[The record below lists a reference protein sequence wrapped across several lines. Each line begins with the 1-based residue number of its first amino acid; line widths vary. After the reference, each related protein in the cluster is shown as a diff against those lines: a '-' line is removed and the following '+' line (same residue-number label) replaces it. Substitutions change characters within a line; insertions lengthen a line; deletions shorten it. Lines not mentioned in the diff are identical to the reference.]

1 MKFTITHRNKKN
13 QLLVS
18 TKSLER
24 FLGRIVNDDARNTVE
39 NFREYV
45 PYLMNG
51 YDGYKDMPTWM
62 HVHPAA
68 EFQKSENGLLK
79 MKKNNGVLLLTFVD
93 INEDGG
99 ADAIKQKVASLPSTL
114 AAFVGADGISL
125 HVLAKYALAKG
136 ALPDEEADA
145 DRIYKQAFLTFAP
158 LYQALVK
165 AKMQMPEPSI
175 FSDFLMTRDSFPY
188 YREDAL
194 PLTLNEVFHDAGKPV
209 ESVDEREVDKS
220 SGDVDKEGKE
230 LSDNIMSM
238 IGFLCKKYD
247 FRYNSVMK
255 CTEYRPKEKD
265 YWGYQP
271 VDARV
276 QKRMT
281 LEVQLANIRVSIK
294 DVRNYLAS
302 DLLSTYNPVENFL
315 FNCEGKW
322 DGKDHIRALAR
333 TVPTDN
339 PYWEDWFYTWF
350 LAMVDQWR
358 TYSHRKYGNSVA
370 PLLISKQGY
379 NKSTFCRSLVPPE
392 LQWGYNDN
400 LVLSEKRQVLQAMC
414 QSLVINLD
422 EFNQISPQVQQGF
435 LKNII
440 QLPSVKIKPPYGS
453 HVQEF
458 PRMASFIATSN
469 MEDILSDPSGNRR
482 FLGVELTGPINVS
495 QLPNYE
501 QLYAQ
506 ALSALRAGEKTY
518 FDAEQTRQIMA
529 NNRKF
534 EVVSP
539 VDQYFDLYFDLTDD
553 AEQGEYLT
561 AAEIFQELKS
571 HIGSSLKLNSLIAFG
586 RKLSQMPTIH
596 RKRFN
601 DGMRKRLRV
610 YTIVV
615 FSFIR
620 TFAPSF

>member
-24 FLGRIVNDDARNTVE
+24 FLERIVNDDAKNTVE

-45 PYLMNG
+45 PWLTNG

-79 MKKNNGVLLLTFVD
+79 MKQNNGILLLTFVN
-93 INEDGG
+93 IKEEGG
-99 ADAIKQKVASLPSTL
+99 VAAAKQSVASLPSTL
-114 AAFVGADGISL
+114 AAFMGADGISL
-125 HVLAKYALAKG
+125 HVLVKYALSKG
-136 ALPDEEADA
+136 TLPNEEAEA
-145 DRIYKQAFLTFAP
+145 DRIYKQAFHTFAP
-158 LYQALVK
+158 LYQILVK
-165 AKMQMPEPSI
+165 ATMQMPEPSI
-175 FSDFLMTRDSFPY
+175 YSDFLLTRDALPY

-194 PLTLNEVFHDAGKPV
+194 PLMLNEVIHTIGKPV
-209 ESVDEREVDKS
+209 DNMNEADVDNSSEHVDKDS
-220 SGDVDKEGKE
+220 KE

-255 CTEYRPKEKD
+255 FTEYRPKDKD
-265 YWGYQP
+265 YWGFQP

-294 DVRNYLAS
+294 DVRNYLES

-315 FNCEGKW
+315 FKCMGKW

-339 PYWEDWFYTWF
+339 PHWEDWFYTWF

-358 TYSHRKYGNSVA
+358 SYSHRKYGNSVA

-414 QSLVINLD
+414 QALLLNLD

-440 QLPSVKIKPPYGS
+440 QLPSVKMKPPYGS

-482 FLGVELTGPINVS
+482 FLGVELTGAIDVS

-506 ALSALRAGEKTY
+506 ALAALQAGEKTY
-518 FDAEQTRQIMA
+518 FDAEQTKLIMA
-529 NNRKF
+529 SNRKF
-534 EVVSP
+534 EVISP
-539 VDQYFDLYFDLTDD
+539 VDQYFNLYFDLTDD
-553 AEQGEYLT
+553 VKLGEYLT

-571 HIGSSLKLNSLIAFG
+571 HIGSSVKLSNLISFG
-586 RKLSQMPTIH
+586 RKLSQMPSIH

-601 DGMRKRLRV
+601 DGMRYL
-610 YTIVV
+610 VV
-615 FSFIR
+615 RKS
-620 TFAPSF
+620 

>member
-1 MKFTITHRNKKN
+1 MKITITHRNNKN

-24 FLGRIVNDDARNTVE
+24 FLERIVNDDAKNTVA

-45 PYLMNG
+45 PWLTNG
-51 YDGYKDMPTWM
+51 YDGYKNMATWM

-79 MKKNNGVLLLTFVD
+79 MKQNNGVLLLTFVNIKD
-93 INEDGG
+93 DGG
-99 ADAIKQKVASLPSTL
+99 VDAVKQKVASLPSTL
-114 AAFVGADGISL
+114 AAFMGADGISL
-125 HVLAKYALAKG
+125 NVLVKYALAKG
-136 ALPDEEADA
+136 SLPEDEVEA
-145 DRIYKQAFLTFAP
+145 DRIYKQAFQTFAP
-158 LYQALVK
+158 LYQILVK
-165 AKMQMPEPSI
+165 ATMQMPEPSI
-175 FSDFLMTRDSFPY
+175 YSDFLFTQDASPY

-194 PLTLNEVFHDAGKPV
+194 PLVLNEVIHTVEKPV
-209 ESVDEREVDKS
+209 DNLKDAIVDNSEENVDK
-220 SGDVDKEGKE
+220 DGKE
-230 LSDNIMSM
+230 LSDNIMRM

-255 CTEYRPKEKD
+255 FTEYRPKDKD

-294 DVRNYLAS
+294 DVRNYLES
-302 DLLSTYNPVENFL
+302 DLLSTYNPVEDFL
-315 FNCEGKW
+315 FKCAGKW
-322 DGKDHIRALAR
+322 DGKDYIRALAR

-350 LAMVDQWR
+350 LAMVNQWR
-358 TYSHRKYGNSVA
+358 SYSHRKYGNSVA

-414 QSLVINLD
+414 QALLLNLD

-440 QLPSVKIKPPYGS
+440 QLPSVKMKPPYGS

-482 FLGVELTGPINVS
+482 FLGVELTGPIDVS

-506 ALSALRAGEKTY
+506 ALSALQAGEKTY
-518 FDAEQTRQIMA
+518 FDAEQTKLIMA
-529 NNRKF
+529 SNRKF
-534 EVVSP
+534 EVISP
-539 VDQYFDLYFDLTDD
+539 VDQYFNLYFDLTDD
-553 AEQGEYLT
+553 VKLGEYLT

-571 HIGSSLKLNSLIAFG
+571 HIGSSVKLSNLISFG
-586 RKLSQMPTIH
+586 RKLSQMPSIH

-601 DGMRKRLRV
+601 DGMRYL
-610 YTIVV
+610 VV
-615 FSFIR
+615 RKS
-620 TFAPSF
+620 

>member
-1 MKFTITHRNKKN
+1 MKITITHRNNKN

-24 FLGRIVNDDARNTVE
+24 FLERIVNDDAKNTVA

-45 PYLMNG
+45 PWLTNG
-51 YDGYKDMPTWM
+51 YDGYKNMATWM

-79 MKKNNGVLLLTFVD
+79 MKQNNGILLLTFVNIKD
-93 INEDGG
+93 DGG
-99 ADAIKQKVASLPSTL
+99 VDAVKQKVASLPSTL
-114 AAFVGADGISL
+114 AAFMGADGISL
-125 HVLAKYALAKG
+125 NVLVKYALAKG
-136 ALPDEEADA
+136 SLPDDEVEA
-145 DRIYKQAFLTFAP
+145 DRIYKQAFQTFAP
-158 LYQALVK
+158 LYQILVK
-165 AKMQMPEPSI
+165 ATMQMPEPSI
-175 FSDFLMTRDSFPY
+175 CSDFLFTQDASPY

-194 PLTLNEVFHDAGKPV
+194 PLVLNEVIHTVEKPV
-209 ESVDEREVDKS
+209 DNLKDAIVDNSEEYVDK
-220 SGDVDKEGKE
+220 DGKE
-230 LSDNIMSM
+230 FSDNIMRM

-255 CTEYRPKEKD
+255 FTEYRPKDKD

-294 DVRNYLAS
+294 DVRNYLES
-302 DLLSTYNPVENFL
+302 DLLSTYNPVEDFL
-315 FNCEGKW
+315 FKCAGKW
-322 DGKDHIRALAR
+322 DGKDYIRALAH

-350 LAMVDQWR
+350 LAMVNQWR
-358 TYSHRKYGNSVA
+358 SYSHRKYGNSVA

-414 QSLVINLD
+414 QALLLNLD

-440 QLPSVKIKPPYGS
+440 QLPSVKMKPPYGS

-482 FLGVELTGPINVS
+482 FLGVELTGPIDVS

-506 ALSALRAGEKTY
+506 ALAALQAGEKTY
-518 FDAEQTRQIMA
+518 FDAEQTKLIMA
-529 NNRKF
+529 SNRKF
-534 EVVSP
+534 EVISP
-539 VDQYFDLYFDLTDD
+539 VDQYFNLYFDLTDD
-553 AEQGEYLT
+553 VKQGEYLT

-571 HIGSSLKLNSLIAFG
+571 HIGSSVKLSNLISFG
-586 RKLSQMPTIH
+586 RKLSQMPSIH

-601 DGMRKRLRV
+601 DGMRYL
-610 YTIVV
+610 VV
-615 FSFIR
+615 RKS
-620 TFAPSF
+620 

>member
-24 FLGRIVNDDARNTVE
+24 FLERIVNDDAKNTVE

-45 PYLMNG
+45 PWLTNG

-79 MKKNNGVLLLTFVD
+79 MKQNNGILLLTFVN
-93 INEDGG
+93 IKEEGG
-99 ADAIKQKVASLPSTL
+99 VAAAKQSVASLPSTL
-114 AAFVGADGISL
+114 AAFMGADGISL
-125 HVLAKYALAKG
+125 HVLVKYALSKG
-136 ALPDEEADA
+136 TLPNEEAEA
-145 DRIYKQAFLTFAP
+145 DRIYKQAFHTFAP
-158 LYQALVK
+158 LYQILVK
-165 AKMQMPEPSI
+165 ATMQMPEPSI
-175 FSDFLMTRDSFPY
+175 YSDFLLTRDALPY

-194 PLTLNEVFHDAGKPV
+194 PLMLNEVIHTVEKPV
-209 ESVDEREVDKS
+209 DNMNEAGVDNFSEHVDKDS
-220 SGDVDKEGKE
+220 KE

-255 CTEYRPKEKD
+255 FTEYRPKDKD
-265 YWGYQP
+265 YWGFQP

-294 DVRNYLAS
+294 DVRNYLES

-315 FNCEGKW
+315 FKCMGKW

-339 PYWEDWFYTWF
+339 PHWEDWFYTWF

-358 TYSHRKYGNSVA
+358 SYSHRKYGNSVA
-370 PLLISKQGY
+370 PLLISKQGF

-414 QSLVINLD
+414 QALLLNLD

-440 QLPSVKIKPPYGS
+440 QLPSVKMKPPYGS

-482 FLGVELTGPINVS
+482 FLGVELTGPIDVS

-506 ALSALRAGEKTY
+506 ALAALQAGEKTY
-518 FDAEQTRQIMA
+518 FDAEQTKLIMA
-529 NNRKF
+529 SNRKF
-534 EVVSP
+534 EVISP
-539 VDQYFDLYFDLTDD
+539 VDQYFNLYFDLTDD
-553 AEQGEYLT
+553 AKLGEYLT

-571 HIGSSLKLNSLIAFG
+571 HIGSSVKLSNLISFG
-586 RKLSQMPTIH
+586 RKLSQMPSIH

-601 DGMRKRLRV
+601 DGMRYL
-610 YTIVV
+610 VV
-615 FSFIR
+615 RKS
-620 TFAPSF
+620 

>member
-24 FLGRIVNDDARNTVE
+24 FLERIVNDDARNTVE

-45 PYLMNG
+45 PYLTNG

-125 HVLAKYALAKG
+125 HVLAKYELAKG
-136 ALPDEEADA
+136 TLPDEEVVA

-194 PLTLNEVFHDAGKPV
+194 PLTLNEVFRGAEKPV
-209 ESVDEREVDKS
+209 ESVDGKEADHS
-220 SGDVDKEGKE
+220 SGGVDNDSKE

-294 DVRNYLAS
+294 DVRNYLES

-315 FNCEGKW
+315 FKCEGKW

-358 TYSHRKYGNSVA
+358 AYSHRKYGNSVA

-482 FLGVELTGPINVS
+482 FLGVELTGPIDVS
-495 QLPNYE
+495 QRPNYE

-518 FDAEQTRQIMA
+518 FDAEQTRLIMA

-539 VDQYFDLYFDLTDD
+539 VDQYFDLYFDLTDN

-601 DGMRKRLRV
+601 DGMRYL
-610 YTIVV
+610 VV
-615 FSFIR
+615 KKS
-620 TFAPSF
+620 

>member
-1 MKFTITHRNKKN
+1 MKITITHRNNKN

-24 FLGRIVNDDARNTVE
+24 FLERIVNDDAKNTVA

-45 PYLMNG
+45 PWLTNG
-51 YDGYKDMPTWM
+51 YDGYKNMATWM

-79 MKKNNGVLLLTFVD
+79 MKQNNGVLLLTFVNIKD
-93 INEDGG
+93 DGG
-99 ADAIKQKVASLPSTL
+99 VDAVKQKVASLPSTL
-114 AAFVGADGISL
+114 AAFMGADGISL
-125 HVLAKYALAKG
+125 NVLVKYALAKG
-136 ALPDEEADA
+136 SLPDDEVEA
-145 DRIYKQAFLTFAP
+145 DRIYKQAFQTFAP
-158 LYQALVK
+158 LYQILVK
-165 AKMQMPEPSI
+165 ATMQMPEPSI
-175 FSDFLMTRDSFPY
+175 CSDFLFTQDASPY

-194 PLTLNEVFHDAGKPV
+194 PLVLNEVIHTVEKPV
-209 ESVDEREVDKS
+209 DNLKDVIVDNSEE
-220 SGDVDKEGKE
+220 DVDKDGKE
-230 LSDNIMSM
+230 LSDNIMRM

-255 CTEYRPKEKD
+255 FTEYRPKDKD

-294 DVRNYLAS
+294 DVRNYLES
-302 DLLSTYNPVENFL
+302 DLLSTYNPVEDFL
-315 FNCEGKW
+315 FKCAGKW
-322 DGKDHIRALAR
+322 DGKDYIRALAH

-350 LAMVDQWR
+350 LAMVNQWR
-358 TYSHRKYGNSVA
+358 SYSHRKYGNSVA

-414 QSLVINLD
+414 QALLLNLD

-440 QLPSVKIKPPYGS
+440 QLPSVKMKPPYGS

-482 FLGVELTGPINVS
+482 FLGVELTGPIDVS

-506 ALSALRAGEKTY
+506 ALAALQAGEKTY
-518 FDAEQTRQIMA
+518 FYEEKTKLIMA
-529 NNRKF
+529 SNRKF
-534 EVVSP
+534 EVISP
-539 VDQYFDLYFDLTDD
+539 VDQYFNLYFDLTDD
-553 AEQGEYLT
+553 AKLGEYLT

-571 HIGSSLKLNSLIAFG
+571 HIGSSVKLSNLISFG
-586 RKLSQMPTIH
+586 RKLSQMPSIH

-601 DGMRKRLRV
+601 DGMRYL
-610 YTIVV
+610 VV
-615 FSFIR
+615 RKS
-620 TFAPSF
+620 

>member
-1 MKFTITHRNKKN
+1 MKITITHRNNKN

-24 FLGRIVNDDARNTVE
+24 FLERIVNDDAKNTVA

-45 PYLMNG
+45 PWLTNG
-51 YDGYKDMPTWM
+51 YDGYKNMATWM

-79 MKKNNGVLLLTFVD
+79 MKQNNGILLLTFVNIKD
-93 INEDGG
+93 DGG
-99 ADAIKQKVASLPSTL
+99 VDAVKQKVASLPSTL
-114 AAFVGADGISL
+114 AAFMGADGISL
-125 HVLAKYALAKG
+125 HVLVKYALAKG
-136 ALPDEEADA
+136 SLPDNEVEA
-145 DRIYKQAFLTFAP
+145 DRIYKQAFQTFAP
-158 LYQALVK
+158 LYQILVK
-165 AKMQMPEPSI
+165 ATMQMPEPSI
-175 FSDFLMTRDSFPY
+175 YSDFLFTQDASPY

-194 PLTLNEVFHDAGKPV
+194 PLVLNEVIHTIEKPV
-209 ESVDEREVDKS
+209 DNLKDAIVDNSEE
-220 SGDVDKEGKE
+220 DVDKDGKD
-230 LSDNIMSM
+230 LSDNIMRM

-255 CTEYRPKEKD
+255 FTEYRPKDKD

-294 DVRNYLAS
+294 DVRNYLES
-302 DLLSTYNPVENFL
+302 DLLSTYNPVEDFL
-315 FNCEGKW
+315 FKCAGKW
-322 DGKDHIRALAR
+322 DGKDYIRALAR

-350 LAMVDQWR
+350 LAMVNQWR
-358 TYSHRKYGNSVA
+358 SYSHRKYGNSVA

-482 FLGVELTGPINVS
+482 FLGVELTGSIDVS
-495 QLPNYE
+495 QRPNYE

-534 EVVSP
+534 EVLSP

-553 AEQGEYLT
+553 AKQGEYLT

-571 HIGSSLKLNSLIAFG
+571 HIGSSVKLSNLISFG
-586 RKLSQMPTIH
+586 RKLSQMPSIH

-601 DGMRKRLRV
+601 DGMRYL
-610 YTIVV
+610 VV
-615 FSFIR
+615 RKS
-620 TFAPSF
+620 

>member
-24 FLGRIVNDDARNTVE
+24 FLERIVNDDARNTVE

-45 PYLMNG
+45 PYLTNG

-79 MKKNNGVLLLTFVD
+79 LKKNNGVLLLTFVD

-99 ADAIKQKVASLPSTL
+99 VDAIKQKVASLPSTL

-145 DRIYKQAFLTFAP
+145 DRIYKQAFLIFAP

-294 DVRNYLAS
+294 DVRNYLES

-495 QLPNYE
+495 QRPNYE

-534 EVVSP
+534 EVLSP

-553 AEQGEYLT
+553 AKQGEYLT

-601 DGMRKRLRV
+601 DGMRYL
-610 YTIVV
+610 VV
-615 FSFIR
+615 RKS
-620 TFAPSF
+620 

>member
-1 MKFTITHRNKKN
+1 MKITITHRNNKN

-24 FLGRIVNDDARNTVE
+24 FLERIVNDDAKNTVA

-45 PYLMNG
+45 PWLTNG
-51 YDGYKDMPTWM
+51 YDGYKNMATWM
-62 HVHPAA
+62 RVHPAA

-79 MKKNNGVLLLTFVD
+79 MKQNNGVLLLTFVN
-93 INEDGG
+93 IEEDGG
-99 ADAIKQKVASLPSTL
+99 VGAVKQKVASLPSTL
-114 AAFVGADGISL
+114 AAFMGADGISL
-125 HVLAKYALAKG
+125 NVLVKYALAKG
-136 ALPDEEADA
+136 SLPDNEVEA
-145 DRIYKQAFLTFAP
+145 DRIYKQAFQTFAP
-158 LYQALVK
+158 LYQILVK
-165 AKMQMPEPSI
+165 ATMQMPEPSI
-175 FSDFLMTRDSFPY
+175 YSDFLFTQDASPY

-194 PLTLNEVFHDAGKPV
+194 PLVLNEVIHTVEKPV
-209 ESVDEREVDKS
+209 DNLKDAIVDNSEE
-220 SGDVDKEGKE
+220 DVDKDGKE
-230 LSDNIMSM
+230 LSDNIMRM

-255 CTEYRPKEKD
+255 FTEYRPKDKD

-294 DVRNYLAS
+294 DVRNYLES
-302 DLLSTYNPVENFL
+302 DLLSTYNPVEDFL
-315 FNCEGKW
+315 FKCAGKW
-322 DGKDHIRALAR
+322 DGKDYIRALAR

-350 LAMVDQWR
+350 LAMVNQWR
-358 TYSHRKYGNSVA
+358 SYSHRKYGNSVA

-400 LVLSEKRQVLQAMC
+400 LVLSEKQQVLQAMC
-414 QSLVINLD
+414 QALLLNLD

-440 QLPSVKIKPPYGS
+440 QLPSVKMKPPYGS

-482 FLGVELTGPINVS
+482 FLGVELTGPIDVS

-506 ALSALRAGEKTY
+506 ALAALQAGEKTY
-518 FDAEQTRQIMA
+518 FDAEQTKLIMA
-529 NNRKF
+529 SNRKF
-534 EVVSP
+534 EVISP
-539 VDQYFDLYFDLTDD
+539 VDQYFNLYFDLTDD
-553 AEQGEYLT
+553 AKLGEYLT

-571 HIGSSLKLNSLIAFG
+571 HIGSSVKLSNLISFG
-586 RKLSQMPTIH
+586 RKLSQMPSIH

-601 DGMRKRLRV
+601 DGMRYL
-610 YTIVV
+610 VV
-615 FSFIR
+615 RKS
-620 TFAPSF
+620 

>member
-1 MKFTITHRNKKN
+1 MKITITHRNNKN

-24 FLGRIVNDDARNTVE
+24 FLERIVNDDAKNTVA

-45 PYLMNG
+45 PWLTNG
-51 YDGYKDMPTWM
+51 YDGYKNMATWM
-62 HVHPAA
+62 RVHPAA

-79 MKKNNGVLLLTFVD
+79 MKQNNGVLLLTFVN
-93 INEDGG
+93 IEEDGG
-99 ADAIKQKVASLPSTL
+99 VDAVKQKVASLPSTL
-114 AAFVGADGISL
+114 AAFMGADGISL
-125 HVLAKYALAKG
+125 NVLVKYALAKG
-136 ALPDEEADA
+136 SLPDNEVEA
-145 DRIYKQAFLTFAP
+145 DRIYKQAFQTFAP
-158 LYQALVK
+158 LYQILVK
-165 AKMQMPEPSI
+165 ATMQMPEPSI
-175 FSDFLMTRDSFPY
+175 YSDFLFTQDASPY

-194 PLTLNEVFHDAGKPV
+194 PLVLNEVIHTVEKPV
-209 ESVDEREVDKS
+209 DNLKDAIVDNSEE
-220 SGDVDKEGKE
+220 DVDKDGKE
-230 LSDNIMSM
+230 LSDNIMRM

-255 CTEYRPKEKD
+255 FTEYRPKDKD

-294 DVRNYLAS
+294 DVRNYLES
-302 DLLSTYNPVENFL
+302 DLLSTYNPVEDFL
-315 FNCEGKW
+315 FKCAGKW
-322 DGKDHIRALAR
+322 DGKDYIRALAR

-358 TYSHRKYGNSVA
+358 SYSHRKYGNSVA

-414 QSLVINLD
+414 QALLLNLD

-440 QLPSVKIKPPYGS
+440 QLPSVKMKPPYGS

-469 MEDILSDPSGNRR
+469 MEDILSDPTGNRR
-482 FLGVELTGPINVS
+482 FLGVELTGPIDVS

-506 ALSALRAGEKTY
+506 ALAALQAGEKTY
-518 FDAEQTRQIMA
+518 FDAEQTKLIMA
-529 NNRKF
+529 SNRKF
-534 EVVSP
+534 EVISP
-539 VDQYFDLYFDLTDD
+539 VDQYFNLYFDLTDD
-553 AEQGEYLT
+553 VKLGEYLT

-571 HIGSSLKLNSLIAFG
+571 HIGSSVKLSNLISFG
-586 RKLSQMPTIH
+586 RKLSQMPSIH

-601 DGMRKRLRV
+601 DGMRYL
-610 YTIVV
+610 VV
-615 FSFIR
+615 RKS
-620 TFAPSF
+620 

>member
-1 MKFTITHRNKKN
+1 MKITITHRNNKN

-24 FLGRIVNDDARNTVE
+24 FLERIVNDDAKNTVA

-45 PYLMNG
+45 PWLTNG
-51 YDGYKDMPTWM
+51 YDGYKNMATWM

-79 MKKNNGVLLLTFVD
+79 MKQNNGVLLLTFVN
-93 INEDGG
+93 IKEDGG
-99 ADAIKQKVASLPSTL
+99 VDAVKQKVASLPSTL
-114 AAFVGADGISL
+114 AAFMGADGISQN
-125 HVLAKYALAKG
+125 VLVKYALAKG
-136 ALPDEEADA
+136 SLPDDEVEA
-145 DRIYKQAFLTFAP
+145 DRIYKQAFQTFAP
-158 LYQALVK
+158 LYQILVK
-165 AKMQMPEPSI
+165 ATMQMPEPSI
-175 FSDFLMTRDSFPY
+175 YSDFLFTQDASPY

-194 PLTLNEVFHDAGKPV
+194 PLVLNEVIHTIEKPV
-209 ESVDEREVDKS
+209 DNLKDAIVDNSEE
-220 SGDVDKEGKE
+220 DVGKDGKE
-230 LSDNIMSM
+230 LSDNIMRM

-255 CTEYRPKEKD
+255 FTEYRPKDKD

-294 DVRNYLAS
+294 DVRNYLES
-302 DLLSTYNPVENFL
+302 DLLSTYNPVEDFL
-315 FNCEGKW
+315 FKCAGKW
-322 DGKDHIRALAR
+322 DGKDYIRALAR

-350 LAMVDQWR
+350 LAMVNQWR
-358 TYSHRKYGNSVA
+358 SYSHRKYGNSVA

-414 QSLVINLD
+414 QALLLNLD

-440 QLPSVKIKPPYGS
+440 QLPSVKMKPPYGS

-482 FLGVELTGPINVS
+482 FLGVELTGPIDVS

-506 ALSALRAGEKTY
+506 ALAALQAGEKTY
-518 FDAEQTRQIMA
+518 FDAEQTKLIMA
-529 NNRKF
+529 SNRKF
-534 EVVSP
+534 EVISP
-539 VDQYFDLYFDLTDD
+539 IDQYFNLYFDLTDD
-553 AEQGEYLT
+553 VKQGEYLT

-571 HIGSSLKLNSLIAFG
+571 HIGSSVKLSNLITFG
-586 RKLSQMPTIH
+586 RKLSQMPSIH

-601 DGMRKRLRV
+601 DGMRYL
-610 YTIVV
+610 VV
-615 FSFIR
+615 RKS
-620 TFAPSF
+620 

>member
-24 FLGRIVNDDARNTVE
+24 FLGRIVNDDVRNTVE

-45 PYLMNG
+45 PYLTNG
-51 YDGYKDMPTWM
+51 YDGYKDMPNWM

-194 PLTLNEVFHDAGKPV
+194 PLTLNEVFHDAEKPV
-209 ESVDEREVDKS
+209 ESVDERKADKS

-238 IGFLCKKYD
+238 IGFLCRKYD

-294 DVRNYLAS
+294 DVRNYLES

-315 FNCEGKW
+315 FKCEGKW

-358 TYSHRKYGNSVA
+358 AYSHRKYGNSVA

-482 FLGVELTGPINVS
+482 FLGVELTGPIDVS
-495 QLPNYE
+495 QRPNYE

-518 FDAEQTRQIMA
+518 FDAEQTRLIMA

-553 AEQGEYLT
+553 AKQGEYLT

-601 DGMRKRLRV
+601 DGMRYL
-610 YTIVV
+610 VV
-615 FSFIR
+615 RKS
-620 TFAPSF
+620 

>member
-1 MKFTITHRNKKN
+1 MKITITHRNNKN

-24 FLGRIVNDDARNTVE
+24 FLERIVNDDAKNTVA

-45 PYLMNG
+45 PWLTNG
-51 YDGYKDMPTWM
+51 YDGYKNMATWM

-79 MKKNNGVLLLTFVD
+79 MKQNNGVLLLTFVN
-93 INEDGG
+93 IEEDGG
-99 ADAIKQKVASLPSTL
+99 VDAVKQKVASLPSTL
-114 AAFVGADGISL
+114 AAFMGADGISL
-125 HVLAKYALAKG
+125 NVLVKYALAKG
-136 ALPDEEADA
+136 SLPDDEVEA
-145 DRIYKQAFLTFAP
+145 DRIYKQAFQTFAP
-158 LYQALVK
+158 LYQILVK
-165 AKMQMPEPSI
+165 ATMQMPEPSI
-175 FSDFLMTRDSFPY
+175 YSDFLFTQDASPY

-194 PLTLNEVFHDAGKPV
+194 PLVLNEVIHTIGKPV
-209 ESVDEREVDKS
+209 DNLKDAIVDNSEE
-220 SGDVDKEGKE
+220 DVDKDGKE
-230 LSDNIMSM
+230 LSDNIMRM

-255 CTEYRPKEKD
+255 FTEYRPKDKD

-294 DVRNYLAS
+294 DVRNYLES
-302 DLLSTYNPVENFL
+302 DLLSTYNPVEDFL
-315 FNCEGKW
+315 FKCAGKW
-322 DGKDHIRALAR
+322 DGKDYIRALAH

-350 LAMVDQWR
+350 LAMVNQWR
-358 TYSHRKYGNSVA
+358 SYSHRKYGNSVA

-400 LVLSEKRQVLQAMC
+400 LVLSEKHQVLQAMC
-414 QSLVINLD
+414 QALLLNLD

-440 QLPSVKIKPPYGS
+440 QLPSVKMKPPYGS

-482 FLGVELTGPINVS
+482 FLGVELTGPIDVS

-506 ALSALRAGEKTY
+506 ALAALQAGEKTY
-518 FDAEQTRQIMA
+518 FDAEQTKLIMA
-529 NNRKF
+529 SNRKF
-534 EVVSP
+534 EVISP
-539 VDQYFDLYFDLTDD
+539 VDQYFNLYFDLTDD
-553 AEQGEYLT
+553 AKQGEYLT

-571 HIGSSLKLNSLIAFG
+571 HIGSSVKLSNLISFG
-586 RKLSQMPTIH
+586 RKLSQMPSIH

-601 DGMRKRLRV
+601 DGMRYL
-610 YTIVV
+610 VV
-615 FSFIR
+615 RKS
-620 TFAPSF
+620 

>member
-24 FLGRIVNDDARNTVE
+24 FLERIVNDDARNTVE

-45 PYLMNG
+45 PYLTNG

-79 MKKNNGVLLLTFVD
+79 MKKNNGILLLTFVD

-175 FSDFLMTRDSFPY
+175 YSDFLMTRDSFPY

-194 PLTLNEVFHDAGKPV
+194 PLTLNEVFHDAEKPV
-209 ESVDEREVDKS
+209 ETVDEREVDKS

-294 DVRNYLAS
+294 DVRNYLES

-370 PLLISKQGY
+370 PLFISKQGY

-495 QLPNYE
+495 QRPNYE

-534 EVVSP
+534 EVLSP

-553 AEQGEYLT
+553 AKQGEYLT

-601 DGMRKRLRV
+601 DGMRYL
-610 YTIVV
+610 VV
-615 FSFIR
+615 RKS
-620 TFAPSF
+620 

>member
-1 MKFTITHRNKKN
+1 MKITITHRNNKN

-24 FLGRIVNDDARNTVE
+24 FLERIVNDDAKNTVA

-45 PYLMNG
+45 PWLTNG
-51 YDGYKDMPTWM
+51 YDGYKNMATWM

-68 EFQKSENGLLK
+68 EFQKTENGLLK
-79 MKKNNGVLLLTFVD
+79 MKQNNGVLLLTFVNIKD
-93 INEDGG
+93 DGG
-99 ADAIKQKVASLPSTL
+99 VDAVKQKVASLPSTL
-114 AAFVGADGISL
+114 AAFMGADGISL
-125 HVLAKYALAKG
+125 NVLVKYALAKG
-136 ALPDEEADA
+136 SLPDDEVEA
-145 DRIYKQAFLTFAP
+145 DRIYKQAFQTFAP
-158 LYQALVK
+158 LYQILVK
-165 AKMQMPEPSI
+165 ATMQMPEPSI
-175 FSDFLMTRDSFPY
+175 YSDFLFTQDASPY

-194 PLTLNEVFHDAGKPV
+194 PLVLNEVIHTVEKPV
-209 ESVDEREVDKS
+209 DNLKDAIVDNSEE
-220 SGDVDKEGKE
+220 DVDKDGKE
-230 LSDNIMSM
+230 LSDNIMRM

-255 CTEYRPKEKD
+255 FTEYRPKDKD

-294 DVRNYLAS
+294 DVRNYLES
-302 DLLSTYNPVENFL
+302 DLLSTYNPVEDFL
-315 FNCEGKW
+315 FKCAGKW
-322 DGKDHIRALAR
+322 DGKDYIRALAR

-350 LAMVDQWR
+350 LAMVNQWR
-358 TYSHRKYGNSVA
+358 SYSHRKYGNSVA

-414 QSLVINLD
+414 QALLLNLD

-440 QLPSVKIKPPYGS
+440 QLPSVKMKPPYGS

-482 FLGVELTGPINVS
+482 FLGVELTGPIDVS

-506 ALSALRAGEKTY
+506 ALAALQAGEKTY
-518 FDAEQTRQIMA
+518 FDAEQTKLIMA
-529 NNRKF
+529 SNRKF
-534 EVVSP
+534 EVISP
-539 VDQYFDLYFDLTDD
+539 VDQYFNLYFDLTDD
-553 AEQGEYLT
+553 VKLGEYLT

-571 HIGSSLKLNSLIAFG
+571 HIGSSVKLSNLISFG
-586 RKLSQMPTIH
+586 RKLSQMPSIH

-601 DGMRKRLRV
+601 DGMRYL
-610 YTIVV
+610 VV
-615 FSFIR
+615 RKS
-620 TFAPSF
+620 

>member
-1 MKFTITHRNKKN
+1 MKITITHRNNKN

-24 FLGRIVNDDARNTVE
+24 FLERIVNDDAKNTVA

-45 PYLMNG
+45 PWLTNG
-51 YDGYKDMPTWM
+51 YDGYKNMAIWM

-79 MKKNNGVLLLTFVD
+79 MKQNNGVLLLTFVNIKD
-93 INEDGG
+93 DGG
-99 ADAIKQKVASLPSTL
+99 VDAIKQKVASLPSTL
-114 AAFVGADGISL
+114 AAFMGADGISL
-125 HVLAKYALAKG
+125 NVLVKYALAKG
-136 ALPDEEADA
+136 SLPDNEVEA
-145 DRIYKQAFLTFAP
+145 DRIYKQAFQTFAP
-158 LYQALVK
+158 LYQILVK
-165 AKMQMPEPSI
+165 ATMQMPEPSI
-175 FSDFLMTRDSFPY
+175 YSDFLFTQDASPY

-194 PLTLNEVFHDAGKPV
+194 PLVLNEVIHTVEKPV
-209 ESVDEREVDKS
+209 DNLKDAIVDNSEE
-220 SGDVDKEGKE
+220 DVDKDGKE
-230 LSDNIMSM
+230 LSDNIMRM

-255 CTEYRPKEKD
+255 FTEYRPKDKD

-294 DVRNYLAS
+294 DVRNYLES
-302 DLLSTYNPVENFL
+302 DLLSTYNPVEDFL
-315 FNCEGKW
+315 FKCAGKW
-322 DGKDHIRALAR
+322 DGKDYIRALAR

-350 LAMVDQWR
+350 LAMVNQWR
-358 TYSHRKYGNSVA
+358 SYSHRKYGNSVA
-370 PLLISKQGY
+370 PLLISRQGY

-414 QSLVINLD
+414 QALLLNLD

-440 QLPSVKIKPPYGS
+440 QLPSVKMKPPYGS

-482 FLGVELTGPINVS
+482 FLGVELTGPIDVS

-506 ALSALRAGEKTY
+506 ALAALQAGEKTY
-518 FDAEQTRQIMA
+518 FDAEQTKLIMA
-529 NNRKF
+529 SNRKF
-534 EVVSP
+534 EVISP
-539 VDQYFDLYFDLTDD
+539 VDQYFNLYFDLTDD
-553 AEQGEYLT
+553 AKLGEYLT

-571 HIGSSLKLNSLIAFG
+571 HIGSSVKLSNLISFG
-586 RKLSQMPTIH
+586 RKLSQMPSIH

-601 DGMRKRLRV
+601 DGMRYL
-610 YTIVV
+610 VV
-615 FSFIR
+615 RKS
-620 TFAPSF
+620 

>member
-1 MKFTITHRNKKN
+1 MKITITHRNNKN

-24 FLGRIVNDDARNTVE
+24 FLERIVNDDAKNTIA

-45 PYLMNG
+45 PWLTNG
-51 YDGYKDMPTWM
+51 YDGYKNMATWM

-79 MKKNNGVLLLTFVD
+79 MKQNNGVLLLTFVN
-93 INEDGG
+93 IKEDGG
-99 ADAIKQKVASLPSTL
+99 VDAVKQKVASLPSTL
-114 AAFVGADGISL
+114 AAFMGADGISL
-125 HVLAKYALAKG
+125 NVLVKYALAKG
-136 ALPDEEADA
+136 SLPDDEVEA
-145 DRIYKQAFLTFAP
+145 DRIYKQAFQTFAP
-158 LYQALVK
+158 LYQILVK
-165 AKMQMPEPSI
+165 ATMQMPEPSI
-175 FSDFLMTRDSFPY
+175 YSDFLFTQDASPY

-194 PLTLNEVFHDAGKPV
+194 PLVLNEVIHTVEKPV
-209 ESVDEREVDKS
+209 DNLKDAIVDNSKE
-220 SGDVDKEGKE
+220 DVDKDGKD
-230 LSDNIMSM
+230 LSDNIMRM

-255 CTEYRPKEKD
+255 FTEYRPKDKD

-281 LEVQLANIRVSIK
+281 LEVQLANIHVIIK
-294 DVRNYLAS
+294 DVRNYLES
-302 DLLSTYNPVENFL
+302 DLLSTYNPVEDFL
-315 FNCEGKW
+315 FKCAGKW
-322 DGKDHIRALAR
+322 DGKDYIRALAR

-358 TYSHRKYGNSVA
+358 SYSHRKYGNSVA

-414 QSLVINLD
+414 QALLLNLD

-440 QLPSVKIKPPYGS
+440 QLPSVKMKPPYGS

-469 MEDILSDPSGNRR
+469 MEDILSDPSSNRR
-482 FLGVELTGPINVS
+482 FLGVELTGPIDVS

-506 ALSALRAGEKTY
+506 ALAALQAGEKTY
-518 FDAEQTRQIMA
+518 FDAEQTKLIMA
-529 NNRKF
+529 SNRKF
-534 EVVSP
+534 EVISP
-539 VDQYFDLYFDLTDD
+539 VDQYFNLYFDLTDD
-553 AEQGEYLT
+553 AKLGEYLT

-571 HIGSSLKLNSLIAFG
+571 HIGSSVKLSNLISFG
-586 RKLSQMPTIH
+586 RKLSQMPSIH

-601 DGMRKRLRV
+601 DGMRYL
-610 YTIVV
+610 VV
-615 FSFIR
+615 RKS
-620 TFAPSF
+620 

>member
-62 HVHPAA
+62 LVHPAA

-294 DVRNYLAS
+294 DVRNYLES

-601 DGMRKRLRV
+601 DGMRYL
-610 YTIVV
+610 VV
-615 FSFIR
+615 RKS
-620 TFAPSF
+620 

>member
-1 MKFTITHRNKKN
+1 MKITITHRNNKN

-24 FLGRIVNDDARNTVE
+24 FLERIVNDDAKNTVA

-45 PYLMNG
+45 PWLTNG
-51 YDGYKDMPTWM
+51 YDGYKNMATWM

-79 MKKNNGVLLLTFVD
+79 MKQNNGILLLTFVNIKD
-93 INEDGG
+93 DGG
-99 ADAIKQKVASLPSTL
+99 VDAVKQKVASLPSTL
-114 AAFVGADGISL
+114 AAFMGADGISL
-125 HVLAKYALAKG
+125 NVLVKYALAKG
-136 ALPDEEADA
+136 SLPDNEVEA
-145 DRIYKQAFLTFAP
+145 DRIYKQAFQTFAP
-158 LYQALVK
+158 LYQILVK
-165 AKMQMPEPSI
+165 ATMQMPEPSI
-175 FSDFLMTRDSFPY
+175 YSDFLFTQDASPY

-194 PLTLNEVFHDAGKPV
+194 PLVLNEVIHTIEKPV
-209 ESVDEREVDKS
+209 DNLKDAIVDNSEE
-220 SGDVDKEGKE
+220 DVDKDGKE
-230 LSDNIMSM
+230 LSDNIMRM

-255 CTEYRPKEKD
+255 FTEYRPKDKD

-294 DVRNYLAS
+294 DVRNYLES
-302 DLLSTYNPVENFL
+302 DLLSTYNPVEDFL
-315 FNCEGKW
+315 FKCAGKW
-322 DGKDHIRALAR
+322 DGKDYIRALAR

-350 LAMVDQWR
+350 LAMVNQWR
-358 TYSHRKYGNSVA
+358 SYSHRKYGNSVA

-414 QSLVINLD
+414 QALLLNLD

-440 QLPSVKIKPPYGS
+440 QLPSVKMKPPYGS

-482 FLGVELTGPINVS
+482 FLGVELTGPIDVS

-506 ALSALRAGEKTY
+506 ALAALQAGEKTY
-518 FDAEQTRQIMA
+518 FDAEQTKLIMA
-529 NNRKF
+529 SNRKF
-534 EVVSP
+534 EVISP
-539 VDQYFDLYFDLTDD
+539 VDQYFNLYFDLTDD
-553 AEQGEYLT
+553 AKQGEYLT

-571 HIGSSLKLNSLIAFG
+571 HIGSSVKLSNLISFG
-586 RKLSQMPTIH
+586 RKLSQMPSIH

-601 DGMRKRLRV
+601 DGMRYL
-610 YTIVV
+610 VV
-615 FSFIR
+615 RKS
-620 TFAPSF
+620 

>member
-1 MKFTITHRNKKN
+1 MKITITHRNNKN

-24 FLGRIVNDDARNTVE
+24 FLERIVNDDAKNTIA

-45 PYLMNG
+45 PWLTNG
-51 YDGYKDMPTWM
+51 YDGYKNMATWM
-62 HVHPAA
+62 RVHPAA

-79 MKKNNGVLLLTFVD
+79 MKQNNGVLLLTFVNIKD
-93 INEDGG
+93 DGG
-99 ADAIKQKVASLPSTL
+99 VDAVKQKVASLPSTL
-114 AAFVGADGISL
+114 AAFMGADGISL
-125 HVLAKYALAKG
+125 NVLVKYALAKG
-136 ALPDEEADA
+136 SLPDNDVEA
-145 DRIYKQAFLTFAP
+145 DRIYKQAFQTFAP
-158 LYQALVK
+158 LYQILVK
-165 AKMQMPEPSI
+165 ATMQMPEPSI
-175 FSDFLMTRDSFPY
+175 YSDFLFTQDASPY

-194 PLTLNEVFHDAGKPV
+194 PLVLNEVIHTVEKPV
-209 ESVDEREVDKS
+209 DNLKDAIVDNSEENVDK
-220 SGDVDKEGKE
+220 DGKE
-230 LSDNIMSM
+230 LSDNIMRM

-255 CTEYRPKEKD
+255 FTEYRPKDKD

-294 DVRNYLAS
+294 DVRNYLES
-302 DLLSTYNPVENFL
+302 DLLSTYNPVEDFL
-315 FNCEGKW
+315 FKCAGKW
-322 DGKDHIRALAR
+322 DGKDYIRALAR

-358 TYSHRKYGNSVA
+358 SYSHRKYGNSVA

-400 LVLSEKRQVLQAMC
+400 LVLSEKRQVLQAMY
-414 QSLVINLD
+414 QALLLNLD

-440 QLPSVKIKPPYGS
+440 QLPSVKMKPPYGS

-482 FLGVELTGPINVS
+482 FLGVELTGPIDVS

-506 ALSALRAGEKTY
+506 ALAALQAGEKTY
-518 FDAEQTRQIMA
+518 FDAEQTKLIMA
-529 NNRKF
+529 SNRKF
-534 EVVSP
+534 EVISP
-539 VDQYFDLYFDLTDD
+539 VDQYFNLYFDLTDD
-553 AEQGEYLT
+553 VKLGEYLT

-571 HIGSSLKLNSLIAFG
+571 HIGSSVKLSNLISFG
-586 RKLSQMPTIH
+586 RKLSQMPSIH

-601 DGMRKRLRV
+601 DGMRYL
-610 YTIVV
+610 VV
-615 FSFIR
+615 RKS
-620 TFAPSF
+620 

>member
-1 MKFTITHRNKKN
+1 MKFTITHRDKKK

-24 FLGRIVNDDARNTVE
+24 FLERIVNDDARNTVE

-45 PYLMNG
+45 PYLTNG

-194 PLTLNEVFHDAGKPV
+194 PLTLNEVFHDAGKPL

-294 DVRNYLAS
+294 DVRNYLES

-358 TYSHRKYGNSVA
+358 AYSHRKYGNSVA

-482 FLGVELTGPINVS
+482 FLGVELTGPIDVS

-518 FDAEQTRQIMA
+518 FDAEQTRLIMA

-601 DGMRKRLRV
+601 DGMRYL
-610 YTIVV
+610 VV
-615 FSFIR
+615 RKS
-620 TFAPSF
+620 

>member
-1 MKFTITHRNKKN
+1 MKITITHRNNKN

-24 FLGRIVNDDARNTVE
+24 FLERIVNDDAKNTVA

-45 PYLMNG
+45 PWLTNG
-51 YDGYKDMPTWM
+51 YDGYKNMASWM

-79 MKKNNGVLLLTFVD
+79 MKQNNGVLLLTFVN
-93 INEDGG
+93 IEEDGG
-99 ADAIKQKVASLPSTL
+99 VDAVKQKVASLPSTL
-114 AAFVGADGISL
+114 AAFMGADGISL
-125 HVLAKYALAKG
+125 NVLVKYALAKG
-136 ALPDEEADA
+136 SLPDNEVEA
-145 DRIYKQAFLTFAP
+145 DRIYKQAFQTFAP
-158 LYQALVK
+158 LYQILVK
-165 AKMQMPEPSI
+165 ATMQMPEPSI
-175 FSDFLMTRDSFPY
+175 YSDFLFTQDASPY

-194 PLTLNEVFHDAGKPV
+194 PLVLNEVIHTVEKPV
-209 ESVDEREVDKS
+209 DNLKDAIVDNSEE
-220 SGDVDKEGKE
+220 DVDKDGKE
-230 LSDNIMSM
+230 LSDNIMRM

-255 CTEYRPKEKD
+255 FTEYRPKDKD

-294 DVRNYLAS
+294 DVRNYLES
-302 DLLSTYNPVENFL
+302 DLLSTYNPVEDFL
-315 FNCEGKW
+315 FKCAGKW
-322 DGKDHIRALAR
+322 DGKDYIRALAR

-350 LAMVDQWR
+350 LAMVNQWR
-358 TYSHRKYGNSVA
+358 SYSHRKYGNSVA

-414 QSLVINLD
+414 QALLLNLD

-440 QLPSVKIKPPYGS
+440 QLPSVKMKPPYGS

-482 FLGVELTGPINVS
+482 FLGVELTGPIDVS

-506 ALSALRAGEKTY
+506 ALAALQAGEKTY
-518 FDAEQTRQIMA
+518 FDAEQTKLIMA
-529 NNRKF
+529 SNRKF
-534 EVVSP
+534 EVISP
-539 VDQYFDLYFDLTDD
+539 VDQYFNLYFDLTDD
-553 AEQGEYLT
+553 VKLGEYLT

-571 HIGSSLKLNSLIAFG
+571 HIGSSVELSNLISFG
-586 RKLSQMPTIH
+586 RKLSQMPSIH

-601 DGMRKRLRV
+601 DGMRYL
-610 YTIVV
+610 VV
-615 FSFIR
+615 RKS
-620 TFAPSF
+620 

>member
-1 MKFTITHRNKKN
+1 MKITITHRNNKN

-24 FLGRIVNDDARNTVE
+24 FLERIVNDDAKNTVA

-45 PYLMNG
+45 PWLTNG
-51 YDGYKDMPTWM
+51 YDGYKNMATWM

-79 MKKNNGVLLLTFVD
+79 MKQNNGVLLLTFVN
-93 INEDGG
+93 IEEDGG
-99 ADAIKQKVASLPSTL
+99 VDAVKQKVASLPSTL
-114 AAFVGADGISL
+114 AAFMGADGISL
-125 HVLAKYALAKG
+125 NVLVKYALAKG
-136 ALPDEEADA
+136 SLPDDEVEA
-145 DRIYKQAFLTFAP
+145 DRIYKQAFQTFAP
-158 LYQALVK
+158 LYQILVK
-165 AKMQMPEPSI
+165 ATMQMPEPSI
-175 FSDFLMTRDSFPY
+175 CSDFLFTQDASPY

-194 PLTLNEVFHDAGKPV
+194 PLVLNEVIHTVEKPV
-209 ESVDEREVDKS
+209 DNLKDAIVDNSEE
-220 SGDVDKEGKE
+220 DVDKDGKE
-230 LSDNIMSM
+230 LSDNIMRM

-255 CTEYRPKEKD
+255 FTEYRPKDKD

-294 DVRNYLAS
+294 DVRNYLES
-302 DLLSTYNPVENFL
+302 DLLSTYNPVEDFL
-315 FNCEGKW
+315 FKCAGKW
-322 DGKDHIRALAR
+322 DGKDYIRALAR

-350 LAMVDQWR
+350 LAMVNQWR
-358 TYSHRKYGNSVA
+358 SYSHRKYGNSVA

-414 QSLVINLD
+414 QALLLNLD

-440 QLPSVKIKPPYGS
+440 QLPSVKMKPPYGS

-469 MEDILSDPSGNRR
+469 MEDILSNPSGNRR
-482 FLGVELTGPINVS
+482 FLGVELTGPIDVS

-506 ALSALRAGEKTY
+506 ALAALQAGEKTY
-518 FDAEQTRQIMA
+518 FDAEQTKLIMA
-529 NNRKF
+529 SNRKF
-534 EVVSP
+534 EVISP
-539 VDQYFDLYFDLTDD
+539 VDQYFNLYFDLTDD
-553 AEQGEYLT
+553 AKQGEYLT

-571 HIGSSLKLNSLIAFG
+571 HIGSSVKLSNLISFG
-586 RKLSQMPTIH
+586 RKLSQMPSIH

-601 DGMRKRLRV
+601 DGMRYL
-610 YTIVV
+610 VV
-615 FSFIR
+615 RKS
-620 TFAPSF
+620 

>member
-24 FLGRIVNDDARNTVE
+24 FLERIVNDDAKNTVE

-45 PYLMNG
+45 PWLTNG

-68 EFQKSENGLLK
+68 EFQKSETGLLK
-79 MKKNNGVLLLTFVD
+79 MKQNNGILLLTFVN
-93 INEDGG
+93 IKEEGG
-99 ADAIKQKVASLPSTL
+99 VAAAKQSVASLPSTL
-114 AAFVGADGISL
+114 SAFMGADGISL
-125 HVLAKYALAKG
+125 HVLVKYALSKG
-136 ALPDEEADA
+136 TLPNEEAEA
-145 DRIYKQAFLTFAP
+145 DRIYKQAFHTFAP
-158 LYQALVK
+158 LYQILVK
-165 AKMQMPEPSI
+165 ATMQMPEPSI
-175 FSDFLMTRDSFPY
+175 YSDFLLTRDSLPY

-194 PLTLNEVFHDAGKPV
+194 PLMLNEVIHTVEKPV
-209 ESVDEREVDKS
+209 DNMNEVDVDNS
-220 SGDVDKEGKE
+220 SEYVDKDSKE

-255 CTEYRPKEKD
+255 FTEYRPKDKD
-265 YWGYQP
+265 YWGFQP

-294 DVRNYLAS
+294 DVRNYLES

-315 FNCEGKW
+315 FKCMGKW

-339 PYWEDWFYTWF
+339 PHWEDWFYTWF

-358 TYSHRKYGNSVA
+358 SYSHRKYGNSVA

-414 QSLVINLD
+414 QALLLNLD

-440 QLPSVKIKPPYGS
+440 QLPSVKMKPPYGS

-482 FLGVELTGPINVS
+482 FLGVELTGPIDVS
-495 QLPNYE
+495 LLPNYE

-506 ALSALRAGEKTY
+506 ALAALQAGEKTY
-518 FDAEQTRQIMA
+518 FDAEQTKLIMA
-529 NNRKF
+529 SNRKF
-534 EVVSP
+534 EVISP
-539 VDQYFDLYFDLTDD
+539 VDQYFNLYFDLTDD
-553 AEQGEYLT
+553 VKQGEYLT

-571 HIGSSLKLNSLIAFG
+571 HIGSSVKLSNLISFG
-586 RKLSQMPTIH
+586 RKLSQMPSIH

-601 DGMRKRLRV
+601 DGMRYL
-610 YTIVV
+610 VV
-615 FSFIR
+615 RKS
-620 TFAPSF
+620 

>member
-24 FLGRIVNDDARNTVE
+24 FLERIVNDDAKNTVE

-45 PYLMNG
+45 PWLTNG

-79 MKKNNGVLLLTFVD
+79 MKQNNGILLLTFVN
-93 INEDGG
+93 IKEEGG
-99 ADAIKQKVASLPSTL
+99 VAAAKQSVASLPSTL
-114 AAFVGADGISL
+114 AAFMGADGISL
-125 HVLAKYALAKG
+125 HVLVKYALSKG
-136 ALPDEEADA
+136 TLPNEEAEA
-145 DRIYKQAFLTFAP
+145 DRIYKQAFHTFAP
-158 LYQALVK
+158 LYQILVK
-165 AKMQMPEPSI
+165 ATMQMPEPSI
-175 FSDFLMTRDSFPY
+175 YSDFLLTRDSLPY

-194 PLTLNEVFHDAGKPV
+194 PLMLNEVIHTVEKPV
-209 ESVDEREVDKS
+209 DNINEADVDNSSEHVDKDS
-220 SGDVDKEGKE
+220 KE

-255 CTEYRPKEKD
+255 FTEYRPKDKD
-265 YWGYQP
+265 YWGFQP

-294 DVRNYLAS
+294 DVRNYLES

-315 FNCEGKW
+315 FKCMGKW

-339 PYWEDWFYTWF
+339 PHWEDWFYTWF

-358 TYSHRKYGNSVA
+358 SYSHRKYGNSVA

-414 QSLVINLD
+414 QALLLNLD

-440 QLPSVKIKPPYGS
+440 QLPSVKMKPPYGS

-482 FLGVELTGPINVS
+482 FLGVELTGPIDVS

-506 ALSALRAGEKTY
+506 ALSALQAGEKTY
-518 FDAEQTRQIMA
+518 FDAEQTKLIMA
-529 NNRKF
+529 SNRKF
-534 EVVSP
+534 EVISP
-539 VDQYFDLYFDLTDD
+539 VDQYFNLYFDLTDD
-553 AEQGEYLT
+553 AKLGEYLT

-571 HIGSSLKLNSLIAFG
+571 HIGSSVKLSNLISFG
-586 RKLSQMPTIH
+586 RKLSQMPSIH

-601 DGMRKRLRV
+601 DGMRYL
-610 YTIVV
+610 VV
-615 FSFIR
+615 RKS
-620 TFAPSF
+620 

>member
-1 MKFTITHRNKKN
+1 MKITITHRNNKN

-24 FLGRIVNDDARNTVE
+24 FLERIVNDDAKNTVA

-45 PYLMNG
+45 PWLTNG
-51 YDGYKDMPTWM
+51 YDGYKNMATWM

-79 MKKNNGVLLLTFVD
+79 MKQNNGVLLLTFVNIKD
-93 INEDGG
+93 DGG
-99 ADAIKQKVASLPSTL
+99 VDAIKQKVASLPSTL
-114 AAFVGADGISL
+114 AAFMGADGISL
-125 HVLAKYALAKG
+125 NVLVKYALAKG
-136 ALPDEEADA
+136 SLPDNEVEA
-145 DRIYKQAFLTFAP
+145 DRIYKQAFQTFAP
-158 LYQALVK
+158 LYQILVK
-165 AKMQMPEPSI
+165 ATMQMPEPSI
-175 FSDFLMTRDSFPY
+175 YSDFLFTQDASPY

-194 PLTLNEVFHDAGKPV
+194 PLVLNEVIHTVEKPV
-209 ESVDEREVDKS
+209 DNLKDVIVDNSEE
-220 SGDVDKEGKE
+220 DVDKDGKE
-230 LSDNIMSM
+230 LSDNIMRM

-255 CTEYRPKEKD
+255 FTEYRPKDKD

-294 DVRNYLAS
+294 DVRNYLES
-302 DLLSTYNPVENFL
+302 DLLSTYNPVEDFL
-315 FNCEGKW
+315 FKCAGKW
-322 DGKDHIRALAR
+322 DGKDYIRALAR

-350 LAMVDQWR
+350 LAMVNQWR
-358 TYSHRKYGNSVA
+358 SYSHRKYGNSVA

-414 QSLVINLD
+414 QALLLNLD

-440 QLPSVKIKPPYGS
+440 QLPSVKMKPPYGS

-482 FLGVELTGPINVS
+482 FLGVELTGPIDVS

-506 ALSALRAGEKTY
+506 ALAALQAGEKTY
-518 FDAEQTRQIMA
+518 FDAEQTKLIMA
-529 NNRKF
+529 SNRKF
-534 EVVSP
+534 EVISP
-539 VDQYFDLYFDLTDD
+539 VDQYFNLYFDLTDD
-553 AEQGEYLT
+553 VKLGEYLT

-571 HIGSSLKLNSLIAFG
+571 HIGSSVKLSNLISFG
-586 RKLSQMPTIH
+586 RKLSQMPSIH

-601 DGMRKRLRV
+601 DGMRYL
-610 YTIVV
+610 VV
-615 FSFIR
+615 RKS
-620 TFAPSF
+620 

>member
-1 MKFTITHRNKKN
+1 MKITITHRNNKN

-24 FLGRIVNDDARNTVE
+24 FLERIVNDDAKNTVA

-45 PYLMNG
+45 PWLTNG
-51 YDGYKDMPTWM
+51 YDGYKNMAIWM

-79 MKKNNGVLLLTFVD
+79 MKQNNGVLLLTFVN
-93 INEDGG
+93 IKEDGG
-99 ADAIKQKVASLPSTL
+99 VDAVKQKVASLPSTL
-114 AAFVGADGISL
+114 AAFMGADGISL
-125 HVLAKYALAKG
+125 NVLVKYALAKG
-136 ALPDEEADA
+136 SLPDDEVEA
-145 DRIYKQAFLTFAP
+145 DRIYKQAFQTFAP
-158 LYQALVK
+158 LYHILVK
-165 AKMQMPEPSI
+165 ATMQMPEPSI
-175 FSDFLMTRDSFPY
+175 YSDFLFTQDASPY

-194 PLTLNEVFHDAGKPV
+194 PLVLNEVIHTVEKPV
-209 ESVDEREVDKS
+209 DNLKDAIVDNSKE
-220 SGDVDKEGKE
+220 DVDKDGKE
-230 LSDNIMSM
+230 LSDNIMRM

-255 CTEYRPKEKD
+255 FTEYRPKDKD

-294 DVRNYLAS
+294 DVRNYLES
-302 DLLSTYNPVENFL
+302 DLLSTYNPVEDFL
-315 FNCEGKW
+315 FKCAGKW
-322 DGKDHIRALAR
+322 DGKDYIRALAR

-358 TYSHRKYGNSVA
+358 SYSHRKYGNSVA

-414 QSLVINLD
+414 QALLLNLD

-440 QLPSVKIKPPYGS
+440 QLPSVKMKPPYGS

-482 FLGVELTGPINVS
+482 FLGVELTGPIDVS

-506 ALSALRAGEKTY
+506 ALAALQAGEKTY
-518 FDAEQTRQIMA
+518 FDAEQTKLIMA
-529 NNRKF
+529 SNRKF
-534 EVVSP
+534 EVISP
-539 VDQYFDLYFDLTDD
+539 VDQYFNLYFDLTDD
-553 AEQGEYLT
+553 VKLGEYLT

-571 HIGSSLKLNSLIAFG
+571 HIGSSVKLSNLISFG
-586 RKLSQMPTIH
+586 RKLSQMPSIH

-601 DGMRKRLRV
+601 DGMRYL
-610 YTIVV
+610 VV
-615 FSFIR
+615 RKS
-620 TFAPSF
+620 

>member
-1 MKFTITHRNKKN
+1 MKITITHRNNKN

-24 FLGRIVNDDARNTVE
+24 FLERIVNDDAKNTVA

-45 PYLMNG
+45 PWLTNG
-51 YDGYKDMPTWM
+51 YDGYKNMAIWM

-79 MKKNNGVLLLTFVD
+79 MKQNNGVLLLTFVNIKD
-93 INEDGG
+93 DGG
-99 ADAIKQKVASLPSTL
+99 VDAVKQKVASLPSTL
-114 AAFVGADGISL
+114 AAFMGADGISL
-125 HVLAKYALAKG
+125 NVLVKYALAKG
-136 ALPDEEADA
+136 SLPDNEVEA
-145 DRIYKQAFLTFAP
+145 DRIYKQAFQTFAP
-158 LYQALVK
+158 LYQILVK
-165 AKMQMPEPSI
+165 ATMQMPEPSI
-175 FSDFLMTRDSFPY
+175 YSDFLFTQDASPY

-194 PLTLNEVFHDAGKPV
+194 PLVLNEVIHTVEKPV
-209 ESVDEREVDKS
+209 DNLKDAIVDNSEE
-220 SGDVDKEGKE
+220 DVDKDGKE
-230 LSDNIMSM
+230 LSDNIMRM

-255 CTEYRPKEKD
+255 FTEYRPKDKD

-294 DVRNYLAS
+294 DVRNYLES
-302 DLLSTYNPVENFL
+302 DLLSTYNPVEDFL
-315 FNCEGKW
+315 FKCAGKW
-322 DGKDHIRALAR
+322 DGKDYIRALAC

-350 LAMVDQWR
+350 LAMVNQWR
-358 TYSHRKYGNSVA
+358 SYSHRKYGNSVA
-370 PLLISKQGY
+370 PLLISRQGY

-414 QSLVINLD
+414 QALLLNLD

-440 QLPSVKIKPPYGS
+440 QLPSVKMKPPYGS

-469 MEDILSDPSGNRR
+469 MENILSDPSGNRR
-482 FLGVELTGPINVS
+482 FLGVELTGPIDVS

-506 ALSALRAGEKTY
+506 ALAALQAGEKTY
-518 FDAEQTRQIMA
+518 FDAEQTKLIMA
-529 NNRKF
+529 SNRKF
-534 EVVSP
+534 EVISP
-539 VDQYFDLYFDLTDD
+539 VDQYFNLYFDLTDD
-553 AEQGEYLT
+553 AKQGEYLT

-571 HIGSSLKLNSLIAFG
+571 HIGSSVKLSNLISFG
-586 RKLSQMPTIH
+586 RKLSQMPSIH

-601 DGMRKRLRV
+601 DGMRYL
-610 YTIVV
+610 VV
-615 FSFIR
+615 RKS
-620 TFAPSF
+620 

>member
-1 MKFTITHRNKKN
+1 MKITITHRNNKN

-24 FLGRIVNDDARNTVE
+24 FLERIVNDDAKNTVA

-45 PYLMNG
+45 PWLTNG
-51 YDGYKDMPTWM
+51 YDGYKNMATWM

-79 MKKNNGVLLLTFVD
+79 MKQNNGVLLLTFVN
-93 INEDGG
+93 IKEDGG
-99 ADAIKQKVASLPSTL
+99 EDAVKQKVASLPSTL
-114 AAFVGADGISL
+114 AAFIGADGISL
-125 HVLAKYALAKG
+125 NVLVKYALAKG
-136 ALPDEEADA
+136 SLPDNEVEA
-145 DRIYKQAFLTFAP
+145 DRIYKQAFQTFAP
-158 LYQALVK
+158 LYQILVK
-165 AKMQMPEPSI
+165 ATMQMPEPSI
-175 FSDFLMTRDSFPY
+175 YSDFLFTQDASPY

-194 PLTLNEVFHDAGKPV
+194 PLVLNEVIHTVEKPV
-209 ESVDEREVDKS
+209 DNLKDAIVDNSEE
-220 SGDVDKEGKE
+220 DVDKDGKE
-230 LSDNIMSM
+230 LSDNIMRM

-255 CTEYRPKEKD
+255 FTEYRPKDKD

-294 DVRNYLAS
+294 DVRNYLES
-302 DLLSTYNPVENFL
+302 DLLSTYNPVEDFL
-315 FNCEGKW
+315 FKCAGKW
-322 DGKDHIRALAR
+322 DGKDYIRALAR

-350 LAMVDQWR
+350 LAMVNQWR
-358 TYSHRKYGNSVA
+358 SYSHRKYGNSVA

-414 QSLVINLD
+414 QALLLNLD

-440 QLPSVKIKPPYGS
+440 QLPSVKMKPPYGS

-482 FLGVELTGPINVS
+482 FLGVELTGPIDVS

-506 ALSALRAGEKTY
+506 ALAALQAGEKTY
-518 FDAEQTRQIMA
+518 FDAEQTKLIMA
-529 NNRKF
+529 SNRKF
-534 EVVSP
+534 EVISP
-539 VDQYFDLYFDLTDD
+539 VDQYFNLYFDLTDD
-553 AEQGEYLT
+553 AKLGEYLT

-571 HIGSSLKLNSLIAFG
+571 HIGSSVKLSNLISFG
-586 RKLSQMPTIH
+586 RKLSQMPSIH

-601 DGMRKRLRV
+601 DGMRYL
-610 YTIVV
+610 VV
-615 FSFIR
+615 RKS
-620 TFAPSF
+620 

>member
-1 MKFTITHRNKKN
+1 MKITITHRNNKN

-24 FLGRIVNDDARNTVE
+24 FLERIVNDDAKNTVA

-45 PYLMNG
+45 PWLTNG
-51 YDGYKDMPTWM
+51 YDGYKNMATWM

-79 MKKNNGVLLLTFVD
+79 MKQNNGVLLLTFVN
-93 INEDGG
+93 IEEDGG
-99 ADAIKQKVASLPSTL
+99 VDAVKQKVASLPSTL
-114 AAFVGADGISL
+114 AAFMGADGISL
-125 HVLAKYALAKG
+125 NVLVKYALAKG
-136 ALPDEEADA
+136 SLPDNEVEA
-145 DRIYKQAFLTFAP
+145 DRIYKQAFQTFAP
-158 LYQALVK
+158 LYQILVK
-165 AKMQMPEPSI
+165 ATMQMPEPSI
-175 FSDFLMTRDSFPY
+175 YSDFLFTQDASPY

-194 PLTLNEVFHDAGKPV
+194 PLVLNEVIHTVEKPV
-209 ESVDEREVDKS
+209 DNLKDAIVDNSEE
-220 SGDVDKEGKE
+220 DVDKDGKD
-230 LSDNIMSM
+230 LSDNIMRM

-255 CTEYRPKEKD
+255 FTEYRPKDKD

-294 DVRNYLAS
+294 DVRNYLES
-302 DLLSTYNPVENFL
+302 DLLSTYNPVEDFL
-315 FNCEGKW
+315 FKCAGKW
-322 DGKDHIRALAR
+322 DGKDYIRALAR

-350 LAMVDQWR
+350 LAMVNQWR
-358 TYSHRKYGNSVA
+358 SYSHRKYGNSVA
-370 PLLISKQGY
+370 PLLISRQGY

-414 QSLVINLD
+414 QALLLNLD

-440 QLPSVKIKPPYGS
+440 QLPSVKMKPPYGS

-482 FLGVELTGPINVS
+482 FLGVELTGPIDVS

-506 ALSALRAGEKTY
+506 ALAALQAGEKTY
-518 FDAEQTRQIMA
+518 FDAEQTKLIMA
-529 NNRKF
+529 SNRKF
-534 EVVSP
+534 EVISP
-539 VDQYFDLYFDLTDD
+539 VDQYFNLYFDLTDD
-553 AEQGEYLT
+553 AKQGEYLT

-571 HIGSSLKLNSLIAFG
+571 HIGSSVKLSNLISFG
-586 RKLSQMPTIH
+586 RKLSQMPSIH

-601 DGMRKRLRV
+601 DGMRYL
-610 YTIVV
+610 VV
-615 FSFIR
+615 RKS
-620 TFAPSF
+620 

>member
-24 FLGRIVNDDARNTVE
+24 FLERIVNDDAKNTVE

-45 PYLMNG
+45 PWLTNG

-79 MKKNNGVLLLTFVD
+79 MKQNNGILLLTFVN
-93 INEDGG
+93 IKEEGG
-99 ADAIKQKVASLPSTL
+99 VAAAKQSVASLPSTL
-114 AAFVGADGISL
+114 AAFMGADGISL
-125 HVLAKYALAKG
+125 HVLVKYALSKG
-136 ALPDEEADA
+136 TLPNEEAEA
-145 DRIYKQAFLTFAP
+145 DRIYKQAFHTFAP
-158 LYQALVK
+158 LYQILVK
-165 AKMQMPEPSI
+165 ATMQMPEPSI
-175 FSDFLMTRDSFPY
+175 YSDFLLTRDALPY

-194 PLTLNEVFHDAGKPV
+194 PLMLNEVIHTVEKPV
-209 ESVDEREVDKS
+209 DNMNEAGVDNSSEHVDKDS
-220 SGDVDKEGKE
+220 KE

-255 CTEYRPKEKD
+255 FTEYRPKDKD
-265 YWGYQP
+265 YWGFQP

-294 DVRNYLAS
+294 DVRNYLES

-315 FNCEGKW
+315 FKCMGKW

-339 PYWEDWFYTWF
+339 PHWEDWFYTWF

-358 TYSHRKYGNSVA
+358 SYSHRKYGNSVA

-414 QSLVINLD
+414 QALLLNLD

-440 QLPSVKIKPPYGS
+440 QLPSVKMKPPYGS

-482 FLGVELTGPINVS
+482 FLGVELTGPIDVS

-506 ALSALRAGEKTY
+506 ALAALQAGEKTY
-518 FDAEQTRQIMA
+518 FDAEQTKLIMA
-529 NNRKF
+529 SNRKF
-534 EVVSP
+534 EVISP
-539 VDQYFDLYFDLTDD
+539 VDQYFNLYFDLTDD
-553 AEQGEYLT
+553 VKLGEYLT

-571 HIGSSLKLNSLIAFG
+571 HIGSSVKLSNLISFG
-586 RKLSQMPTIH
+586 RKLSQMPSIH

-601 DGMRKRLRV
+601 DGMRYL
-610 YTIVV
+610 VV
-615 FSFIR
+615 RKS
-620 TFAPSF
+620 